1 MNINFAELCRQY
13 HKYQNEYEE
22 AALRVLRSG
31 WYILGKEL
39 EHFEADFSAYQ
50 CVKNCV
56 GVGNG
61 LDALRLALTA
71 LGIGKGDEVIVQTNT
86 FIASALAVTENG
98 AVPVF
103 VDADKYFGIDVALI
117 ERAVTPKTK
126 AIMAVHL
133 YGQMC
138 DMDKIIEVAQNNNL
152 YVLEDCAQAHGATY
166 KGKKAGTIG
175 DIGCFSY
182 YPTKP
187 IGAFGDAGA
196 VITDKD
202 EVANRVRM
210 LGNYGSSIKYKHE
223 LLGINSRLDE
233 IQAAILGVNLRHVN
247 EGNEERRIIAKKYL
261 EGIKNPKIF
270 LPELR
275 FGCEH
280 VYHVFAIRC
289 TMRDNLYNYLSEK
302 GIHTQ
307 IHYPIPCHLA
317 ECYKGLGY
325 KRGEIPQSEQ
335 FAAEEL
341 SLPIYVG
348 LTDEEVNYIID
359 MINKFNG

>member
-1 MNINFAELCRQY
+1 MNINFAELSRQY
-13 HKYQNEYEE
+13 YKYQSEYEE
-22 AALRVLRSG
+22 AVIRVLRSG

-39 EHFEADFSAYQ
+39 KKFETDFAAYQ
-50 CVKNCV
+50 GVKNCV

-71 LGIGKGDEVIVQTNT
+71 LGIGEGDEVIIQTNT

-98 AVPVF
+98 AVPMF
-103 VDADKYFGIDVALI
+103 VDADEYFGIDVVSI
-117 ERAVTPKTK
+117 KRAITPRTK

-138 DMDKIIEVAQNNNL
+138 DMDPIIKIARENNF
-152 YVLEDCAQAHGATY
+152 YIIEDCAQAHGATY

-175 DIGCFSY
+175 DVGCFSY
-182 YPTKP
+182 YPMKP

-196 VITDKD
+196 VITNND

-233 IQAAILGVNLRHVN
+233 IQAAILGVNLKHVN
-247 EGNEERRIIAKKYL
+247 EGNNERRIIAQKYL

-275 FGCEH
+275 KGCEH

-289 TMRDNLYNYLSEK
+289 KIRDNLYSYLTEK

-317 ECYKGLGY
+317 ECYKGKKF
-325 KRGEIPQSEQ
+325 KRGEVVNSER
-335 FAAEEL
+335 FADEEL

-348 LTDEEVNYIID
+348 LTDQEINYIID
-359 MINKFNG
+359 MINKFN